1 MKREELINARKDKKM
16 SQGML
21 ARMVGVSNSAISHY
35 ERNVSNPSI
44 EIAFKIANFL
54 GEGVEKLWGEE
65 YKIKKVV
72 DNSDICGKI
81 KKDMGSKEKLRE
93 CRKKAKLTQKELAK
107 KAGLSMNMI
116 SLIEL
121 GLRAPGIKIAKKL
134 CKALG
139 VTLNDIWGNGEKN
152 EKEKTT

>member
-1 MKREELINARKDKKM
+1 MKRDELIQARKEKKM

-21 ARMVGVSNSAISHY
+21 AKNVGVTPSSISGY
-35 ERNVSNPSI
+35 ERGVRNPSI
-44 EIAFKIANFL
+44 EIAFKIADFL
-54 GEGVEKLWGEE
+54 GEGVEKIWGEK
-65 YKIKKVV
+65 YKIKKYV

-93 CRKKAKLTQKELAK
+93 CRKKAKLTQGELAK

-121 GLRAPGIKIAKKL
+121 GLRAPGIKVAKKI

-139 VTLNDIWGNGEKN
+139 VTLNDIWGNGE
-152 EKEKTT
+152 